1 MSSEARPAFH
11 DPVEPPPAGTP
22 WTVLRLLRWSFHY
35 LDEKGVEEAR
45 LDAEHL
51 LAHALGTTRLEL
63 YLQFERPLTPEEL
76 DRFKPLLLDRAR
88 RKPLQY
94 IVGTTA
100 FRELELRV
108 DPRVLIPRSETEEL
122 VEAVLA
128 RVREWGRQDLSAVDV
143 GTGSGAVALSLA
155 VEGPFQ
161 RVVGTDRSAGAL
173 DVARGNAEAAALPA
187 GVVVEFRE
195 GDLFEALEGEGPFDV
210 LVSNPPYVAPAEHG
224 GLAPEVRDWEPRA
237 ALVAPGD
244 DGTRT
249 LERLVEGAPRFVA
262 PGGLVALE
270 VGAGQAEAVAEVVRR
285 TKGLGAPV
293 VLKDLTRRD
302 RIVLAGRSA

>member
-11 DPVEPPPAGTP
+11 DPVEPPTAGTP

-35 LDEKGVEEAR
+35 LAEKGVEDAR

-94 IVGTTA
+94 IVGTTP
-100 FRELELRV
+100 FRELELQV

-155 VEGPFQ
+155 VEGPFR
-161 RVVGTDRSAGAL
+161 RVVGTDRSAGAVE
-173 DVARGNAEAAALPA
+173 VARANAGAAALPA

-195 GDLFEALEGEGPFDV
+195 GDLFEALEGEAPFDV
-210 LVSNPPYVAPAEHG
+210 LVSNPPYVAEAEHG
-224 GLAPEVRDWEPRA
+224 GLAPEVRDWEPRS

-244 DGTRT
+244 DGTRV

-262 PGGLVALE
+262 AGGLVALE
-270 VGAGQAEAVAEVVRR
+270 VGAGQAEAVAEAVRR
-285 TKGLGAPV
+285 TEGLGAPV